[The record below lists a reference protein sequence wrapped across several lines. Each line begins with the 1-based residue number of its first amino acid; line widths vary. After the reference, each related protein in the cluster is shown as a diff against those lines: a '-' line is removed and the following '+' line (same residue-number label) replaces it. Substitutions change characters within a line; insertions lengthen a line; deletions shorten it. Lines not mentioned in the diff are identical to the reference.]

1 MGGTRTATTARTTS
15 GPVLAI
21 ASVLAATAVVTPVVL
36 VRPAALFGSAAAAA
50 PEQNQDSEAQQDGG
64 EQLARGEELYTRG
77 CSSCHGPTG
86 GGVINPDG
94 TRRGPSLQEAGEA
107 GAFFYLSTGRMPMSS
122 SEEQPRRK
130 PPAYPPDDIDAL
142 VAYVT
147 SLGDGPPLPDI
158 DLGAAAGARE
168 LADGGE
174 IFRDNCQA
182 CHSAS
187 GAGGA
192 LSYGRAAPP
201 LGAATPEETGAAVRF
216 GPGQMPV
223 FGTDVITDQEL
234 DELVRYVTYLDDPDD
249 PGGLPIGRVGPIPEG
264 FVAWLV
270 GMVGLVG
277 FTFWIG
283 TRRPVRRRMF
293 GGSATEGGPST
304 SVGTSPPTTEA
315 GETES

>member
-1 MGGTRTATTARTTS
+1 L
-15 GPVLAI
+15 LAI
-21 ASVLAATAVVTPVVL
+21 AAVLMVSAALTPVVL
-36 VRPAALFGSAAAAA
+36 ARRGDVFGNAAAAA
-50 PEQNQDSEAQQDGG
+50 PGQSQDGETQQG
-64 EQLARGEELYTRG
+64 DAELLERGEELYTRG
-77 CSSCHGPTG
+77 CSSCHGPMG

-94 TRRGPSLQEAGEA
+94 TRRGPSLREAGEA
-107 GAFFYLSTGRMPMSS
+107 GAFYFLSTGRMPMSS

-142 VAYVT
+142 VAYVA
-147 SLGDGPPLPDI
+147 SLGDGPALPDV
-158 DLGAAAGARE
+158 DLDAASEASE

-174 IFRDNCQA
+174 LFRDNCQA

-201 LGAATPEETGAAVRF
+201 LGPATPEELGAAVRF

-223 FGTDVITDQEL
+223 FGTDVVTDQEL
-234 DELVRYVTYLDDPDD
+234 NELARYVTYLDDPDD

-270 GMVGLVG
+270 GMVALLG
-277 FTFWIG
+277 FTAWIG
-283 TRRPVRRRMF
+283 TRRPIRRPRH
-293 GGSATEGGPST
+293 GASVTDGAAPT
-304 SVGTSPPTTEA
+304 SVDTSPQTTQP
-315 GETES
+315 GDSES